1 MINIPKRY
9 LVPGGLALTVALTAG
24 IVYLA
29 STPQSDDSG
38 TVRSADACNLLK
50 SNPAVSALNRV
61 LPGQSAYSFD
71 EDPVRS
77 HSAEAS
83 DSFSTSCFV
92 RGDDDLLLSA
102 RAHMMLAEPHKTWAN
117 SVFEGDVG
125 EEGRV
130 TRFEAGIRGA
140 ASPDK
145 AAAFVPCVPEGKIP
159 GGGYN
164 LSVVV
169 DLKERGHSTE
179 AQARKTLIDLT
190 VSAASYAHKA
200 AGCTLPARA

>member
-1 MINIPKRY
+1 MITIPKRY
-9 LVPGGLALTVALTAG
+9 LVPGALAITVGLAAG

-29 STPQSDDSG
+29 SASQSDDSG
-38 TVRSADACNLLK
+38 TVRSAEACNLLQSK
-50 SNPAVSALNRV
+50 PAISALNRV

-71 EDPVRS
+71 EGPVGSR
-77 HSAEAS
+77 SAEAS

-92 RGDDDLLLSA
+92 RDDDNLLLSA
-102 RAHMMLAEPHKTWAN
+102 RARMMMAEPRKTWE
-117 SVFEGDVG
+117 STVFEGDVS

-140 ASPDK
+140 ASADK
-145 AAAFVPCVPEGKIP
+145 AAAFVPCVPEGEIP
-159 GGGYN
+159 GGSYN

-169 DLKERGHSTE
+169 DLKQRGELTE
-179 AQARKTLIDLT
+179 AQARKSLIDLT
-190 VSAASYAHKA
+190 VSAASHAHKA